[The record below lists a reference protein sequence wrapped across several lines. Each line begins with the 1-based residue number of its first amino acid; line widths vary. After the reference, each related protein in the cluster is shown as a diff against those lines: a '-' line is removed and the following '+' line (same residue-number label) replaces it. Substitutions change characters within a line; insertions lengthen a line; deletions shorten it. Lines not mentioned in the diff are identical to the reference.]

1 MYFDFKIIASMT
13 IFSYSRTSNSSSR
26 GKFHYFSSFPQV
38 ITLLISTKASPMIDR
53 CIADSIALVTTSPKG
68 PLYLGA
74 SLKVLTDEHSF
85 QK

>member
-1 MYFDFKIIASMT
+1 
-13 IFSYSRTSNSSSR
+13 
-26 GKFHYFSSFPQV
+26 
-38 ITLLISTKASPMIDR
+38 MIDR